1 MPKLEPYNKLSKGFD
16 VRLIIYYLALVVIGW
31 ITIYSTCYIPDGSTP
46 FFDFGQ
52 PYGKQMLWI
61 GTSFFLA
68 TVILLIDSGIIQH
81 YAYFFYLFCL
91 FLMIL
96 VLFIGAEINGAKSWI
111 KIGSF
116 SIQPTEFM
124 KVATALALAKFMQE
138 GKTESQRR
146 NVWIVQFA
154 LIFIPVIV
162 ALLQH
167 DAGSAL
173 VFFSFII
180 LFYREGFSAEFLVL
194 GIIAAILAFITL
206 KFNETY
212 SLALITAVFIG
223 FMIANRTKKKKM
235 RRNVIVYVACIVF
248 VFSVNFLYE
257 HGFEPH
263 QKQRIDTI
271 LGKTSDPLGA
281 DFNLNH
287 VNIGLSKK
295 FLAHFE
301 RLANKYEGVINM
313 SLTEMKEEKFIEKI
327 IRQLH
332 AKISAKGRKTDAF
345 LDDDEIDQLFF
356 LPGSLVEFFKQN
368 RKFRELFDDIFFLN
382 AEIAKK
388 EKEIS
393 NMKKEAL
400 EQFKQ
405 ANQTNKKNSVETE
418 MAFAALFGNGISI

>member
-16 VRLIIYYLALVVIGW
+16 VRLIVYYLALVVIGW
-31 ITIYSTCYIPDGSTP
+31 ITIYSTCYIPDGFTP
-46 FFDFGQ
+46 IFDFGQ

-281 DFNLNH
+281 DFNLNQSKIAIGSGGLFGKGYLKGTQTKLNFVPEQSTDFIFCAIGEEWGFFGTLVVFGLFGALIFRILKLSEKQRNPFVRYYGYGIAGIIAFH
-287 VNIGLSKK
+287 FFINIGMTTGLLPIIGIPLPFIS
-295 FLAHFE
+295 
-301 RLANKYEGVINM
+301 YGGS
-313 SLTEMKEEKFIEKI
+313 SLWAFTIMLFCFIK
-327 IRQLH
+327 
-332 AKISAKGRKTDAF
+332 
-345 LDDDEIDQLFF
+345 
-356 LPGSLVEFFKQN
+356 
-368 RKFRELFDDIFFLN
+368 LN
-382 AEIAKK
+382 D
-388 EKEIS
+388 
-393 NMKKEAL
+393 N
-400 EQFKQ
+400 
-405 ANQTNKKNSVETE
+405 
-418 MAFAALFGNGISI
+418 